1 MSMDLATL
9 SHGLHPE
16 SVKTALLERHQS
28 IITTPSDSCREDMM
42 RYVDTFI
49 KVFYFPDE
57 DVMTWIKENF
67 KSYHLEH
74 SLSLIT
80 ARSANGYQDKG
91 IWTKRKDLVREIYHQ
106 NDS

>member
-16 SVKTALLERHQS
+16 SVKTALYERQQLM
-28 IITTPSDSCREDMM
+28 ITTPSDKCREEIM

-57 DVMTWIKENF
+57 
-67 KSYHLEH
+67 
-74 SLSLIT
+74 
-80 ARSANGYQDKG
+80 
-91 IWTKRKDLVREIYHQ
+91 VRVYLRFPKAHCPIFFLLGV
-106 NDS
+106 NNVS